1 MEDLANKHPGSRIAI
16 VTHGGFLGLAYRSFC
31 DVLGI
36 PLELTRNYA
45 LLNCSINRLNKTEDG
60 WQMISW
66 GDVTHLQG
74 LKTLDDAKAVQ
85 SSD

>member
-1 MEDLANKHPGSRIAI
+1 MEDLANKHLGSRIAI
-16 VTHGGFLGLAYRSFC
+16 VTHGGFLGTCLRY
-31 DVLGI
+31 VLGI

-74 LKTLDDAKAVQ
+74 LKTLDDA
-85 SSD
+85 

>member
-16 VTHGGFLGLAYRSFC
+16 VTHGGLRDLPALC
-31 DVLGI
+31 IGI